1 MNRRILI
8 VDDEEIIATLLKKM
22 LEEEGIVEWVA
33 NGRDALAKIMET
45 FYDVIIVD
53 MNMPVMDGRTF
64 YCEAV
69 KSFSAIRER
78 IIFFTSA
85 LEERHLFFIRENN
98 LRYLTKPSG
107 LKDMSKAVREIFS
120 RNHTG

>member
-1 MNRRILI
+1 MNRKILI

-22 LEEEGIVEWVA
+22 LEEEGFVEWVA
-33 NGRDALAKIMET
+33 NGRDALVKITET

-53 MNMPVMDGRTF
+53 MNMPVMDGMKF
-64 YCEAV
+64 YYEAV
-69 KSFSAIRER
+69 KNFSAIRER

-85 LEERHLFFIRENN
+85 SEEKHLFFIRENN
-98 LRYLTKPSG
+98 LRCLTKPSG